1 MADNIDVTPGTGKTV
16 ATDEIAG
23 VNYQIIK
30 LGIGAD
36 GAVAL
41 LSVGAGDVDTGTPRV
56 TLAADDPA
64 VTAINALNPG
74 DASAANQTT
83 IIGHVDGIEGKLDT
97 LITSSAATQ
106 TASESN
112 ATVNVAQVTDVIK
125 LGATDLTPKFAVIN
139 LSASADLLAL
149 VASKRIRIVSMLV
162 MAAADVTLTLRS
174 GGSTAISGVLPL
186 LAKSGFVL
194 PYNPVGWF
202 QTASGEKLDAV
213 LGGSVD
219 VDGFFTYIEV

>member
-1 MADNIDVTPGTGKTV
+1 MADNLDVTPGTGKTI

-41 LSVGAGDVDTGTPRV
+41 LSVGAGSVDTGTPRL

-64 VTAINALNPG
+64 VVALGAIETA
-74 DASAANQTT
+74 T
-83 IIGHVDGIEGKLDT
+83 E
-97 LITSSAATQ
+97 ATQ
-106 TASESN
+106 ASN
-112 ATVNVAQVTDVIK
+112 ADIKTALEATNTVNVAPDTAVIK
-125 LGATDLTPKFAVIN
+125 NGAADLTPKFAPIN
-139 LSASADLLAL
+139 ISASADLLAL
-149 VASKRIRIVSMLV
+149 VSGKRIRIVSMLV

>member
-1 MADNIDVTPGTGKTV
+1 MADNLDVTPGSGKTI

-41 LSVGAGDVDTGTPRV
+41 LSVGAGNVDTGTPRL

-64 VTAINALNPG
+64 VVALGAVETATEAIQA
-74 DASAANQTT
+74 
-83 IIGHVDGIEGKLDT
+83 
-97 LITSSAATQ
+97 
-106 TASESN
+106 SN
-112 ATVNVAQVTDVIK
+112 ADIKTALEATSTVNVAQVTDVMK
-125 LGATDLTPKFAVIN
+125 LGAADLTPKFAVVN
-139 LSASADLLAL
+139 LSASGDLLAL
-149 VASKRIRIVSMLV
+149 VSGKRIRVVSMLV

-194 PYNPVGWF
+194 PFNPVGWF